1 MSTITD
7 APVLGIDIGGSGI
20 KGAPVDPATGTL
32 ATERLRIDTPR
43 HAQPEPVAEVVGRI
57 VRNFGWTGPIG
68 VTFPGVVVDG
78 VTRSAANVSKKW
90 IGLDAASLFREAA
103 GVPVTL
109 LNDADAA
116 GIAEMGHGAGRGR
129 DGTVVV
135 LTLGTGIGSALFTD
149 GALVPNTEFGHLEIR
164 GKDGE
169 ARASARARVDHGLT
183 WEKWAGKLS
192 EYLSRLEALISPS
205 LIVVGG
211 GVSRKADRFLPLI
224 SGVRAPIVPAGL
236 VNNAGIVGAAMA
248 AASAAGGAGGGG
260 GSGGGGGAGAG
271 VPGPERRAAAPSG
284 SSRPPAR
291 PPEARRRHDGPVL
304 AGSRARLGLPARPE

>member
-1 MSTITD
+1 MGTLSTITD
-7 APVLGIDIGGSGI
+7 APVLGIDVGGSGI
-20 KGAPVDPATGTL
+20 KGAPVDPAAGAL

-43 HAQPEPVAEVVGRI
+43 HAHPEPVAEVVGRI
-57 VRNFGWTGPIG
+57 VREFGWTGPVG

-90 IGLDAASLFREAA
+90 IGLDAASLFRQAA
-103 GVPVTL
+103 GMPVTL

-116 GIAEMGHGAGRGR
+116 GIAEMRHGAGQGR

-149 GALVPNTEFGHLEIR
+149 GVLVPNTEFGHLEIR

-169 ARASARARVDHGLT
+169 VRASARARVDHGLS
-183 WEKWAGKLS
+183 WEKWAEKLS
-192 EYLSRLEALISPS
+192 EYLARLEALVSPS
-205 LIVVGG
+205 LIVLGG
-211 GVSRKADRFLPLI
+211 GVSRKADRFLPMI
-224 SGVRAPIVPAGL
+224 SGVRAPIVPAAL

-248 AASAAGGAGGGG
+248 AAAAAGGGG
-260 GSGGGGGAGAG
+260 AADRADGA
-271 VPGPERRAAAPSG
+271 VPGPKRRATASSGPSAG
-284 SSRPPAR
+284 

-304 AGSRARLGLPARPE
+304 AGSRARLGLPARPGGDD